1 MLCNTSGE
9 AVLLRLCNANG
20 CTTLHRLNC
29 NQLSLGGI
37 AQAFIFTFNHI
48 QDLVHNTK

>member
-9 AVLLRLCNANG
+9 VVLICLCNANG
-20 CTTLHRLNC
+20 CTTVHWLNS

-37 AQAFIFTFNHI
+37 AQAFVGIFTFNHI
-48 QDLVHNTK
+48 